1 MAPRG
6 WDCPAR
12 LCLQAGGH
20 PGSSGIV
27 PRAALLG
34 TALTSGVTNQ
44 EKRSIVERVRESGRV
59 FPVRGGSVLWLSQL
73 PDSPEALW
81 SGGCTPFPAPG
92 QVGPYSPFMA
102 TFALAAASH
111 SQPLL
116 PLSASVRF
124 FLAFPSFWSHSPSP
138 LPPGI
143 EMSGRGGG
151 MWFWL

>member
-73 PDSPEALW
+73 PDGPEAL
-81 SGGCTPFPAPG
+81 
-92 QVGPYSPFMA
+92 
-102 TFALAAASH
+102 
-111 SQPLL
+111 
-116 PLSASVRF
+116 
-124 FLAFPSFWSHSPSP
+124 
-138 LPPGI
+138 
-143 EMSGRGGG
+143 
-151 MWFWL
+151 

>member
-59 FPVRGGSVLWLSQL
+59 FPVRG
-73 PDSPEALW
+73 ALFC
-81 SGGCTPFPAPG
+81 GFPSSRTALKCCGLGAAP
-92 QVGPYSPFMA
+92 
-102 TFALAAASH
+102 L
-111 SQPLL
+111 SQPL
-116 PLSASVRF
+116 
-124 FLAFPSFWSHSPSP
+124 
-138 LPPGI
+138 
-143 EMSGRGGG
+143 GR
-151 MWFWL
+151 